1 MTACRAS
8 RAVSLAVCTTMSS
21 VAWSVHEGSSFG
33 RPSTSTRHMRHCAG
47 RVGMPGW

>member
-1 MTACRAS
+1 MTDWRAV
-8 RAVSLAVCTTMSS
+8 RAVSLAVFTTMSS
-21 VAWSVHEGSSFG
+21 AACSVHEGSSFG